1 MIIYSAKQEP
11 ENLDASMK
19 SCLSQSQFQNGEFK
33 SLIKNHLLSEFL
45 EDKNDSNVVVNVP
58 RKGQYYFQITCC
70 RDFYIKMVHYVSAL
84 STSILFIYSAA
95 IFC

>member
-58 RKGQYYFQITCC
+58 KERS
-70 RDFYIKMVHYVSAL
+70 V
-84 STSILFIYSAA
+84 LFSNHLLPGFLYKNGTLCISLIY
-95 IFC
+95 